1 MKGIGVSEGIGIGKV
16 YIKEELPE
24 ITKEIIET
32 PKKEIERFNN
42 CIKTVEKELETLYE
56 DKKITLG
63 AEEAQI
69 FKAHLM
75 ILKDP
80 ELLEKVVKTIEKEK
94 INSEY
99 ALKNVINEF
108 VTLFENMDNEYFR
121 ERALDIKDIGRRV
134 TKHLLNLETKNLS
147 DLKKG
152 TIVVAKDLTPSDT
165 AGLIKENIE
174 GIITE
179 EGGRTSH
186 SAIIANTLGIPAV
199 MGVKEI
205 TSKVRNNEEIIMNG
219 KSGEVISKPSKEKVI
234 EYKTIKEA
242 VLKEKEAL
250 KDMIGKESKTKD
262 GKEIEVSANIAS
274 LEDIDYALEN
284 DAEGVGLFR
293 SEFIYMNGSSLPS
306 ENKQYEIYK
315 EALQRFD
322 NKPVVIR
329 TMDIGGDKEVS
340 YLDFE
345 SEMNPFLGYRAIRYC
360 LDKTDVFKTQLRALL
375 RASNYGNL
383 RIMFPMI
390 SSMKELKRTKELLEE
405 CKSELKAKDIKYSK
419 EVEIGIMIEVPSAAM
434 ISDKLA
440 KEVDFFSIGTNDL
453 IQYTTATDRMNPNL
467 KELYTPY
474 NLGVLRLIDMTIKN
488 GHKENIWVG
497 MCGSVAG
504 NEYLIPLLLG
514 MGLDEFSMSPSTIL
528 KARKIINESSIEEL
542 QVLTNKVLDAEDKDE
557 VKSLLNVR

>member
-315 EALQRFD
+315 EALERFD